1 MLIGAHCHLANLSRL
16 MPLSQIMDEAQK
28 QGIGLYL
35 SSALNREEVRIYQ
48 CLNDP
53 RIRYSAGIHPH
64 WEDCDLELE
73 DLRQLCAA
81 QQIWALGEIG
91 VDRSGPPIVKQLD
104 IFEAQ
109 LQLAKEYGL
118 PVVLH
123 IVGQQQAAWELIKH
137 YHLRYL
143 VHGYAGSIQGY
154 QLLAQANS
162 WFTIS
167 ERILR
172 ADKAKLLAEILD
184 SKRYLLETDIT
195 SMYVQPREH
204 NPLLRLLD
212 VLERAEESS
221 GIDRQELIATQQH
234 NYLLLSGEING

>member
-1 MLIGAHCHLANLSRL
+1 MLIDAHCHLANLSRL
-16 MPLSQIMDEAQK
+16 MPLSHIMDEAQK
-28 QGIGLYL
+28 QGIGLFL

-48 CLNDP
+48 GLNDP

-64 WEDCDLELE
+64 WEECDLELE

-91 VDRSGPPIVKQLD
+91 VDRSGPPITEQLE

-123 IVGQQQAAWELIKH
+123 IVGQQQAAWELIKG

-154 QLLAQANS
+154 RLLAQANS

-172 ADKAKLLAEILD
+172 PDKANLLTEILH

-195 SMYVQPREH
+195 AMYVQPQEH

-212 VLERAEESS
+212 VLEKVQMIS
-221 GIDRQELIATQQH
+221 GVHREELIAIQH
-234 NYLLLSGEING
+234 QNYELLSGDI